1 MAGACKASSLEC
13 SASIAA
19 TVSGT
24 DGADGAHGVG
34 GVGGAVR
41 SSCHLRLLPARLSS
55 RRRSLRRMR
64 RVLTKTRRTSNPIHT
79 NTGVD
84 TRDGAEGGDGE
95 WPSSVAF
102 MRVADPRPSPP
113 VPPERVRHFVSSSVC
128 PEPLTTRTVHGLTAA
143 RSRTGTSAGHP
154 ARRPRMHGLSPNTC
168 KSL

>member
-1 MAGACKASSLEC
+1 MAGECKASSLEC
-13 SASIAA
+13 SASITA
-19 TVSGT
+19 TVCGT

-55 RRRSLRRMR
+55 RRRSRRRMR

-84 TRDGAEGGDGE
+84 TRDGPEGGDGE

-128 PEPLTTRTVHGLTAA
+128 PDYELYSYRTWTYRRAVPYWHIGRPPCQTPTNAWPLSEH
-143 RSRTGTSAGHP
+143 
-154 ARRPRMHGLSPNTC
+154 M
-168 KSL
+168 